1 LTVLYWTFVVFH
13 TSFYFLNATIAFT
26 NSLRHNLERFYYN
39 CYDIKQVNI
48 QNAVS
53 KNGNL
58 DQAVYKLLSLNR
70 LLWELLL
77 ESCIWD
83 RRLHSLL
90 SGEHTA
96 GDSNTKVM
104 QEQVRLLDGP
114 AAGSNDGTET
124 ILENGNVVFDDS
136 ANLKVK
142 LDTSV
147 EANGFPI
154 KEIPVEGPV
163 QESSDGDDVFNTSTV
178 AEGEMPTLSLS
189 TNKSSDQECAV
200 NGSVHCQSGD
210 DNCQAVILS
219 SSDHSQMDRTIPI
232 STGLGNADSISD
244 LHVSKKDKSLRS
256 LSSSL
261 ENSIEWPWTP
271 FSEIRQIGMKDLLK
285 GYLKKFGSIS
295 HYTPE
300 YIPTAYQLIIEEGSR
315 LHIPLETDNYI
326 VSDYDG
332 ELSSIIACALASL
345 NDVPVPSE
353 VLDEDNKRGMATKSF
368 ESLHS
373 LARSPAITYPLWSSN
388 GSSDS
393 DSVYSTPSISL
404 EDPRF
409 SSFDGLNL
417 LDSLVPPEPF
427 NPVVNLLGKGKYTVA
442 CLYANEFRDLR
453 HRCCPSEVDYI
464 ASLSRCRN
472 WDAKGGKS
480 KSFFAKTLDDRFII
494 KEIKKTEFDSF
505 MKFARDYFK
514 YMNQSFELGNQTC
527 LAKVLGIYQ
536 VCCIDFPLYGNLASM
551 FLAFEFLCR

>member
-1 LTVLYWTFVVFH
+1 
-13 TSFYFLNATIAFT
+13 
-26 NSLRHNLERFYYN
+26 LEGFYYN
-39 CYDIKQVNI
+39 SYDIKQVNI

-53 KNGNL
+53 KNGNP

-90 SGEHTA
+90 SPKYTA
-96 GDSNTKVM
+96 GDSNTAEKVM
-104 QEQVRLLDGP
+104 QEQVKLLDGP
-114 AAGSNDGTET
+114 AAGGNDGTET
-124 ILENGNVVFDDS
+124 ILENGNVVFDDC
-136 ANLKVK
+136 ANLRK

-147 EANGFPI
+147 EANGLPI

-178 AEGEMPTLSLS
+178 AEGETPTLGPS
-189 TNKSSDQECAV
+189 TNGSSGQECAV

-219 SSDHSQMDRTIPI
+219 SSDHSQMDRTVPI

-271 FSEIRQIGMKDLLK
+271 FSEIRQMGMKDLLK

-295 HYTPE
+295 SYTPE

-353 VLDEDNKRGMATKSF
+353 VLDEDNKRENGVATKSF

-373 LARSPAITYPLWSSN
+373 LVRSSASTYPPLSSN

-393 DSVYSTPSISL
+393 DSVHSTPSISL
-404 EDPRF
+404 EDQRF

-417 LDSLVPPEPF
+417 LDSLVLPEPF

-442 CLYANEFRDLR
+442 CLYAKEFRDLR

-505 MKFARDYFK
+505 TKFARDYFK
-514 YMNQSFELGNQTC
+514 YMNESFELGNQTC

-536 VCCIDFPLYGNLASM
+536 VCWIDFSPFDDLAKVLAIAS
-551 FLAFEFLCR
+551 FSLFDDLAFEFLCR

>member
-1 LTVLYWTFVVFH
+1 M
-13 TSFYFLNATIAFT
+13 
-26 NSLRHNLERFYYN
+26 EGFYYN
-39 CYDIKQVNI
+39 SYDIKQVNI

-53 KNGNL
+53 KNGNP

-83 RRLHSLL
+83 QRLHSLL
-90 SGEHTA
+90 SPEYTA
-96 GDSNTKVM
+96 GDSNTAEKVM
-104 QEQVRLLDGP
+104 QEQVKLLDGP
-114 AAGSNDGTET
+114 AAGGNDGTET
-124 ILENGNVVFDDS
+124 ILENGNVVFDDCT
-136 ANLKVK
+136 NLKVK

-178 AEGEMPTLSLS
+178 AEGEMPTLGLT
-189 TNKSSDQECAV
+189 TNGSSGQECAV

-219 SSDHSQMDRTIPI
+219 SSDHSQMDRTVPI

-271 FSEIRQIGMKDLLK
+271 FSEIRQMGMKDLLK

-295 HYTPE
+295 SYTPE

-353 VLDEDNKRGMATKSF
+353 VLDEDNKRENGVATKSF

-373 LARSPAITYPLWSSN
+373 LVRSSASTYPPWSSN

-393 DSVYSTPSISL
+393 DSVHSTPSISL
-404 EDPRF
+404 EDQRF

-464 ASLSRCRN
+464 ASLSRCRS

-505 MKFARDYFK
+505 TKFARDYFK

-536 VCCIDFPLYGNLASM
+536 VCWIDFSPFDDLAKVLAIAS
-551 FLAFEFLCR
+551 FSLFDDLAFEFLCR